1 MKISPSM
8 LKWGMRLY
16 PPFLLQRI
24 WVKKIY
30 PNFRGIEVKVNRSLL
45 TTNLGRST
53 FGGTL
58 FSATDPF
65 YALLC
70 YQIAIRNHIKPIVW
84 LKSARISYIKPART
98 DLFFTLRIGDEL
110 IDEMFRELAEK
121 GKFTKELPIEVY
133 DRKGELCVI
142 AFNEIYIR
150 DQKFQ
155 K

>member
-1 MKISPSM
+1 
-8 LKWGMRLY
+8 MRLY

-24 WVKKIY
+24 WVKKVY
-30 PNFRGIEVKVNRSLL
+30 TDFKGIEVKINRSLL
-45 TTNLGRST
+45 TTNLGKST

-70 YQIAIRNHIKPIVW
+70 YQIVIRRGIKPVVW

-98 DLFFTLRIGDEL
+98 DLKFTLRISDDFIEEMIQEL
-110 IDEMFRELAEK
+110 RSY

-133 DRKGELCVI
+133 DKQGELCLI
-142 AFNEIYIR
+142 AFNEVYVR
-150 DQKFQ
+150 DLNFQ
-155 K
+155 KQE